1 MKKTNI
7 SNLLQSISVLATLRV
22 IVNGNYSTILK
33 HLQQKLTNY
42 SIYYFSIY
50 KFDYKKKKEEE
61 NKEKFQFNEQN
72 EKFQFNQL
80 IQHVPK
86 KKYLWI
92 TLARIAVAEINDGTR
107 RKKEWCHLWNCVSSH
122 CIAIRATYDTKK
134 KEEKKKNDKI
144 GLHRWPKEV
153 TWFLQEGRGNK

>member
-50 KFDYKKKKEEE
+50 KFDYKKKEEE
-61 NKEKFQFNEQN
+61 NK

-86 KKYLWI
+86 KNIFESRSRESRSRKLMMERGVKKNDV
-92 TLARIAVAEINDGTR
+92 TCEIAFRPIVSPYVPLMTRKKR
-107 RKKEWCHLWNCVSSH
+107 RKKKMIKSGCTGGQ
-122 CIAIRATYDTKK
+122 RK
-134 KEEKKKNDKI
+134 
-144 GLHRWPKEV
+144 
-153 TWFLQEGRGNK
+153 

>member
-50 KFDYKKKKEEE
+50 KFDYKKKK
-61 NKEKFQFNEQN
+61 
-72 EKFQFNQL
+72 
-80 IQHVPK
+80 K
-86 KKYLWI
+86 KKIKKNSNLTSKTKNSNLI
-92 TLARIAVAEINDGTR
+92 SSSSMFQKKNIFESRSRESRSRKLMMEHGVKKNDVTCEIAFRPIVSPYVPLMTRKKR
-107 RKKEWCHLWNCVSSH
+107 RKK
-122 CIAIRATYDTKK
+122 KK
-134 KEEKKKNDKI
+134 MIKSGCTGGQRK
-144 GLHRWPKEV
+144 
-153 TWFLQEGRGNK
+153 

>member
-86 KKYLWI
+86 KKYL
-92 TLARIAVAEINDGTR
+92 
-107 RKKEWCHLWNCVSSH
+107 
-122 CIAIRATYDTKK
+122 
-134 KEEKKKNDKI
+134 
-144 GLHRWPKEV
+144 
-153 TWFLQEGRGNK
+153 

>member
-50 KFDYKKKKEEE
+50 KFDYKKKKEEK

-86 KKYLWI
+86 KNIFKSRSRESRSRKLMMERGVKKNDV
-92 TLARIAVAEINDGTR
+92 TCEIAFRPIVSPYVPLMTRKKR
-107 RKKEWCHLWNCVSSH
+107 RKK
-122 CIAIRATYDTKK
+122 KK
-134 KEEKKKNDKI
+134 
-144 GLHRWPKEV
+144 
-153 TWFLQEGRGNK
+153 

>member
-50 KFDYKKKKEEE
+50 KFDYKKKEEE

-86 KKYLWI
+86 KNIFESRSRESRSRKLMMERGVKKNDV
-92 TLARIAVAEINDGTR
+92 TCEIAFRPIVSPYVPLMTRKKR
-107 RKKEWCHLWNCVSSH
+107 RKK
-122 CIAIRATYDTKK
+122 KK
-134 KEEKKKNDKI
+134 MIKSGCTGGQRK
-144 GLHRWPKEV
+144 
-153 TWFLQEGRGNK
+153 

>member
-50 KFDYKKKKEEE
+50 KFDYKKKEEE

-86 KKYLWI
+86 KNIFESRSRESRSRKLMMERGVKKNDV
-92 TLARIAVAEINDGTR
+92 TCEIAFRPIVSPYVPLMTRKKR
-107 RKKEWCHLWNCVSSH
+107 RKK
-122 CIAIRATYDTKK
+122 KK
-134 KEEKKKNDKI
+134 
-144 GLHRWPKEV
+144 
-153 TWFLQEGRGNK
+153 

>member
-61 NKEKFQFNEQN
+61 NKKKFQFNEQN

-86 KKYLWI
+86 KNIFESRSRESRSRKLMMERGVKKNDV
-92 TLARIAVAEINDGTR
+92 TCEIAFRPIVSPYVPLMTRKKR
-107 RKKEWCHLWNCVSSH
+107 RKK
-122 CIAIRATYDTKK
+122 KK
-134 KEEKKKNDKI
+134 
-144 GLHRWPKEV
+144 
-153 TWFLQEGRGNK
+153 

>member
-61 NKEKFQFNEQN
+61 NKKKFQFNEQN

-86 KKYLWI
+86 KNIFESRSRESRSRKLMMERGVKKNDV
-92 TLARIAVAEINDGTR
+92 TCEIAFRPIVSPYVPLMT
-107 RKKEWCHLWNCVSSH
+107 RKK
-122 CIAIRATYDTKK
+122 RR
-134 KEEKKKNDKI
+134 KKKNDEI
-144 GLHRWPKEV
+144 GLHQRK
-153 TWFLQEGRGNK
+153 

>member
-86 KKYLWI
+86 KNIFESRSRESRSRKLMMERGVKKNDV
-92 TLARIAVAEINDGTR
+92 TCEIAFRPIVSPYVPLMTRKKR
-107 RKKEWCHLWNCVSSH
+107 RKK
-122 CIAIRATYDTKK
+122 KK
-134 KEEKKKNDKI
+134 
-144 GLHRWPKEV
+144 
-153 TWFLQEGRGNK
+153 

>member
-50 KFDYKKKKEEE
+50 KFDYKKKEEE
-61 NKEKFQFNEQN
+61 NK

-86 KKYLWI
+86 KNIFESRSRESRSRKLMMERGVKKNDV
-92 TLARIAVAEINDGTR
+92 TCEIAFRPIVSPYVPLMTRKKR
-107 RKKEWCHLWNCVSSH
+107 RKK
-122 CIAIRATYDTKK
+122 KK
-134 KEEKKKNDKI
+134 
-144 GLHRWPKEV
+144 
-153 TWFLQEGRGNK
+153 

>member
-50 KFDYKKKKEEE
+50 KFDYKKKK
-61 NKEKFQFNEQN
+61 
-72 EKFQFNQL
+72 
-80 IQHVPK
+80 K
-86 KKYLWI
+86 KKIKKNSNLTSKTKNSNLI
-92 TLARIAVAEINDGTR
+92 SSSSMFQKKNIFESRSRESRSRKLMMERGVKKNDVTCEIAFRPIVSPYVPLMT
-107 RKKEWCHLWNCVSSH
+107 RKK
-122 CIAIRATYDTKK
+122 RR
-134 KEEKKKNDKI
+134 KKKNDKI

-153 TWFLQEGRGNK
+153 T

>member
-50 KFDYKKKKEEE
+50 KFDYKKKKEEK

-86 KKYLWI
+86 KNIFKSRSRESRSRKLMMERGVKKNDV
-92 TLARIAVAEINDGTR
+92 TCEIAFRPIVSPYVPLMTRKKR
-107 RKKEWCHLWNCVSSH
+107 RKK
-122 CIAIRATYDTKK
+122 KK
-134 KEEKKKNDKI
+134 
-144 GLHRWPKEV
+144 W
-153 TWFLQEGRGNK
+153 

>member
-86 KKYLWI
+86 KNIFESRSRESRSRKLMMERGVKKNDV
-92 TLARIAVAEINDGTR
+92 TCEIAFRPIVSPYVPLMTRKKR
-107 RKKEWCHLWNCVSSH
+107 RKK
-122 CIAIRATYDTKK
+122 KK
-134 KEEKKKNDKI
+134 MIKSGCTGGQRK
-144 GLHRWPKEV
+144 
-153 TWFLQEGRGNK
+153 

>member
-50 KFDYKKKKEEE
+50 KFDYKKKEEE

-86 KKYLWI
+86 KNI
-92 TLARIAVAEINDGTR
+92 FESRSRESR
-107 RKKEWCHLWNCVSSH
+107 SRKLMMERGV
-122 CIAIRATYDTKK
+122 
-134 KEEKKKNDKI
+134 KKND
-144 GLHRWPKEV
+144 V
-153 TWFLQEGRGNK
+153 TCEIAFHPIVSPYVPLMTQKKGGKKKK

>member
-50 KFDYKKKKEEE
+50 KFDYKKKEEE
-61 NKEKFQFNEQN
+61 NK

-86 KKYLWI
+86 KNIFESRSRESRSRKLMMERGVKKNDV
-92 TLARIAVAEINDGTR
+92 TCEIAFRPIVSPYVPLMTRKKR
-107 RKKEWCHLWNCVSSH
+107 RKK
-122 CIAIRATYDTKK
+122 KK
-134 KEEKKKNDKI
+134 MIKSGCTGGQRK
-144 GLHRWPKEV
+144 
-153 TWFLQEGRGNK
+153 

>member
-80 IQHVPK
+80 IQLFQKKNIFESRSRESRSRKLMMERGVKKNDVTCEIAFRPIVSPYVPLMTRK
-86 KKYLWI
+86 K
-92 TLARIAVAEINDGTR
+92 R
-107 RKKEWCHLWNCVSSH
+107 RKK
-122 CIAIRATYDTKK
+122 KK
-134 KEEKKKNDKI
+134 
-144 GLHRWPKEV
+144 W
-153 TWFLQEGRGNK
+153 

>member
-86 KKYLWI
+86 KNIFESRSRESRSRKLMMERGVKKNDV
-92 TLARIAVAEINDGTR
+92 TCEIAFRPIVSPYVPLMTRKKR
-107 RKKEWCHLWNCVSSH
+107 RKK
-122 CIAIRATYDTKK
+122 KK
-134 KEEKKKNDKI
+134 MIKSGCTGQRK
-144 GLHRWPKEV
+144 
-153 TWFLQEGRGNK
+153 

>member
-86 KKYLWI
+86 KNIFESRSRESRSRKLMMERGVKKNDV
-92 TLARIAVAEINDGTR
+92 TCEIAFRPIVSPYVPLMT
-107 RKKEWCHLWNCVSSH
+107 RKK
-122 CIAIRATYDTKK
+122 RR
-134 KEEKKKNDKI
+134 KKKNDEI
-144 GLHRWPKEV
+144 GLHQRK
-153 TWFLQEGRGNK
+153 